1 MNRPQRIIHRGELY
15 YADLNPVF
23 GSEQG
28 GIRPVLI
35 LQNEVGN
42 WFSPTVIVAAVTAK
56 SRKGCLP
63 THVLVGTDS
72 GLRKSS
78 IILTEQVRT
87 IDQIP
92 VVGLDRG
99 AFPREAGTGRPGAAC
114 KLRPFTKVRG
124 GSRMDAKGIINY
136 YGMLRILKALEGH
149 GFTQKELK
157 RITAHLELEVERGL
171 FCSQSKQAA

>member
-42 WFSPTVIVAAVTAK
+42 WFSPTVIVAAVTGKCKK
-56 SRKGCLP
+56 SCLP

-72 GLRKSS
+72 GLSQPSVIMTEQIRTIDKSRLLDRVGMLSPEKQEQVDQALRVSFALSQKLEEDQEWTQEESS
-78 IILTEQVRT
+78 IIM
-87 IDQIP
+87 
-92 VVGLDRG
+92 GC
-99 AFPREAGTGRPGAAC
+99 F
-114 KLRPFTKVRG
+114 
-124 GSRMDAKGIINY
+124 
-136 YGMLRILKALEGH
+136 
-149 GFTQKELK
+149 GF
-157 RITAHLELEVERGL
+157 
-171 FCSQSKQAA
+171 

>member
-15 YADLNPVF
+15 YADLNPVV

-56 SRKGCLP
+56 SSKPCLQ

-72 GLRKSS
+72 GLRQPSV
-78 IILTEQVRT
+78 ILTEQIRT
-87 IDQIP
+87 IDKSRL
-92 VVGLDRG
+92 LDRIG
-99 AFPREAGTGRPGAAC
+99 VLSPEKQEQVDRALLVSFALSQ
-114 KLRPFTKVRG
+114 KLEEDQEWTQEESSITMGCF
-124 GSRMDAKGIINY
+124 
-136 YGMLRILKALEGH
+136 
-149 GFTQKELK
+149 GF
-157 RITAHLELEVERGL
+157 
-171 FCSQSKQAA
+171 